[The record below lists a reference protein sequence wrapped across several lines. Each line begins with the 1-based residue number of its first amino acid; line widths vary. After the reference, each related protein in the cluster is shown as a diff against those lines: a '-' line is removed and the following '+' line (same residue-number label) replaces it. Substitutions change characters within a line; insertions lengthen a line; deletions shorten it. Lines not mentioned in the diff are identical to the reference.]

1 MQVIGRIQFLAIV
14 GLISPFSLITISEG
28 LSQLL
33 KVIFIP
39 YHVAVSISKASN
51 GEYPSYHIL
60 LIAGL
65 FPLLVE
71 FGSTHL

>member
-1 MQVIGRIQFLAIV
+1 MQVVGRIQFLATV

-33 KVIFIP
+33 KSSSFLIMWLSP
-39 YHVAVSISKASN
+39 SPKPAMENIS
-51 GEYPSYHIL
+51 YIIL

-65 FPLLVE
+65 FPVFVE
-71 FGSTHL
+71 FSSTHL

>member
-1 MQVIGRIQFLAIV
+1 MQVVGRIQFLATV
-14 GLISPFSLITISEG
+14 GLISPFSLIAISEG

-51 GEYPSYHIL
+51 GEYLLYHIL

-65 FPLLVE
+65 FRVCRI
-71 FGSTHL
+71 